1 MRGGKLDPSVLI
13 LLGVAAVLLVLAVIR
28 GGAPLAVSGVQ
39 SGAGLLLAVLP
50 QLLIGFALAGL
61 AMVLLPS
68 EILGR
73 YVGPE
78 SGLGGLAIATVAGM
92 ATPGGP
98 FVQFPLV
105 AALANAGA
113 GTGPMAAFITA
124 WSLISWNR
132 IVVYEL
138 PLLGTNFTLARW
150 SVSLLVPI
158 LVGALVP
165 FAFRAFQR

>member
-1 MRGGKLDPSVLI
+1 MT
-13 LLGVAAVLLVLAVIR
+13 
-28 GGAPLAVSGVQ
+28 
-39 SGAGLLLAVLP
+39 VLP
-50 QLLIGFALAGL
+50 QLIIGFTLAGL
-61 AMVLLPS
+61 ATVLLPS
-68 EILGR
+68 EVLGR

-78 SGLGGLAIATVAGM
+78 SGFSGLAIATVAGM

-105 AALANAGA
+105 ASLANAGA

-138 PLLGTNFTLARW
+138 PLLGPQFTLARF
-150 SVSLLVPI
+150 SVSLLIPL

-165 FAFRAFQR
+165 WAIRAFQR

>member
-1 MRGGKLDPSVLI
+1 MDPSVVI
-13 LLGVAAVLLVLAVIR
+13 LLGVTGVLLALAVWR
-28 GGAPLAVSGVQ
+28 GGTPLAASGVRA
-39 SGAGLLLAVLP
+39 GANLLLAVLP

-61 AMVLLPS
+61 ATVLLPS
-68 EILGR
+68 EALGR
-73 YVGPE
+73 YVGPQ

-105 AALANAGA
+105 AALANGGA
-113 GTGPMAAFITA
+113 GVGPMAAFITA

-138 PLLGTNFTLARW
+138 PLLGPNFTLARW

-165 FAFRAFQR
+165 FATRAFQR

>member
-1 MRGGKLDPSVLI
+1 
-13 LLGVAAVLLVLAVIR
+13 
-28 GGAPLAVSGVQ
+28 
-39 SGAGLLLAVLP
+39 LLLAVLP

-61 AMVLLPS
+61 ATVLLPS

-78 SGLGGLAIATVAGM
+78 SGLGGLVIATFAGM

-105 AALANAGA
+105 AALAKGGA
-113 GTGPMAAFITA
+113 GVGPMAAFLTA

-138 PLLGTNFTLARW
+138 PLLGTNFTLARF
-150 SVSLLVPI
+150 SVSLMVP
-158 LVGALVP
+158 LAVGALVP
-165 FAFRAFQR
+165 LAFRALDR

>member
-1 MRGGKLDPSVLI
+1 MDPSVLI
-13 LLGVAAVLLVLAVIR
+13 LLGVAALLLVLTVIR
-28 GGAPLAVSGVQ
+28 GGTPLALSGVQ
-39 SGAGLLLAVLP
+39 SGAGLLVAVLP
-50 QLLIGFALAGL
+50 QLIIGFALAGF
-61 AMVLLPS
+61 ATVLLPS

-73 YVGPE
+73 FVGPE
-78 SGLGGLAIATVAGM
+78 SGLGGLTIATVAGM

-105 AALANAGA
+105 AALAKAGA
-113 GTGPMAAFITA
+113 GPGPMAAFLTA

-150 SVSLLVPI
+150 TVSLLVPV

-165 FAFRAFQR
+165 FAIRAFQR

>member
-1 MRGGKLDPSVLI
+1 MDPSVLI
-13 LLGVAAVLLVLAVIR
+13 LLGVTVVLLVLALFR
-28 GGAPLAVSGVQ
+28 GGAPLALSGVQ
-39 SGAGLLLAVLP
+39 SGAALLMAVLP

-105 AALANAGA
+105 AALAKGGA
-113 GTGPMAAFITA
+113 GVGPMAAFITA

-138 PLLGTNFTLARW
+138 PLLGTSFTLARW
-150 SVSLLVPI
+150 TVSLLVPI
-158 LVGALVP
+158 AVGAMVP
-165 FAFRAFQR
+165 FAIRAFHR